1 MLEHLKLKENNFY
14 FIGILRNLNI
24 NKEQKKDIDIK
35 KRNLNFSNMIIIYPE
50 KSSFLN
56 VPLYEEKKE
65 TEMKSG
71 QNLEEVLSI
80 IMKKID
86 KMEKDLEE
94 MKKKSEEKKE
104 DKK

>member
-1 MLEHLKLKENNFY
+1 
-14 FIGILRNLNI
+14 
-24 NKEQKKDIDIK
+24 
-35 KRNLNFSNMIIIYPE
+35 
-50 KSSFLN
+50 
-56 VPLYEEKKE
+56 
-65 TEMKSG
+65 MKSG